1 MKLFSKMLEI
11 DFLKHRKKAFVLSM
25 ALIAL
30 TGVSIVLHGGLTYG
44 IDFVGG
50 TLVQIKFKDAVSIEE
65 IRSVFDE
72 LKIGQGEIQ
81 QFGEPE
87 DVLINIQSSGNEH
100 DNSVSVLKEGLS
112 KRFGEG
118 SFSVE
123 RVEMVGP
130 KVGKDLSAKAVL
142 SLVYSLVGILAYI
155 SYRFELRFAVAA
167 VIALAHDTII
177 TVGAFS
183 LADKEFTLPVIAALL
198 TVIGYSLNDTIVV
211 FDRIRE
217 NLRLKRSLPLVP
229 LVNVSINQ
237 TIGRTIITSGTTL
250 FVVLAIF
257 LFGGSVIHDFSFA
270 LIIGVVVGTY
280 SSIFVASS
288 LLVTWPG
295 TTTQTLSLAVKRK

>member
-1 MKLFSKMLEI
+1 MKFFGKMLEI
-11 DFLKHRKKAFVLSM
+11 DFLKHRKKAFVVSL

-30 TGVSIVLHGGLTYG
+30 TAASIVLHGGLTYG
-44 IDFVGG
+44 IDFAGG
-50 TLVQIKFKDAVSIEE
+50 TLVQLKFKDAVSIED
-65 IRSVFDE
+65 IRDVFDE

-87 DVLINIQSSGNEH
+87 DVLINIQSSDNGH
-100 DNSVSVLKEGLS
+100 DSSVNLLKEGMS

-118 SFSVE
+118 SFRVE

-130 KVGKDLSAKAVL
+130 KVGKDLSTKAVL
-142 SLVYSLVGILAYI
+142 SLVYSLVGILIYI
-155 SYRFELRFAVAA
+155 SYRFEFRFAVAA
-167 VIALAHDTII
+167 VVALAHDTII

-183 LADKEFTLPVIAALL
+183 LADKEFTLPVVAALL

-229 LVNVSINQ
+229 LVNVSISQ

-257 LFGGSVIHDFSFA
+257 IFGGSVIHDFSFA

-288 LLVTWPG
+288 LLVIWPG

>member
-1 MKLFSKMLEI
+1 MKLFDKTLEI
-11 DFLKHRKKAFVLSM
+11 DFLKHRKKAFAVSM
-25 ALIAL
+25 SLIAL
-30 TGVSIVLHGGLTYG
+30 TAASIVLHGGLTYG
-44 IDFVGG
+44 IDFAGG
-50 TLVQIKFKDAVSIEE
+50 TLVQVKFKDAVPIED
-65 IRSVFDE
+65 IRSVFNE

-87 DVLINIQSSGNEH
+87 DVLINIQSSGKEH
-100 DNSVSVLKEGLS
+100 DNSVNMLKEGMS

-118 SFSVE
+118 SFIVE

-130 KVGKDLSAKAVL
+130 KVGKDLSTKAVL

-155 SYRFELRFAVAA
+155 SYRFEFRFAVAA
-167 VIALAHDTII
+167 VVALAHDTII

-183 LADKEFTLPVIAALL
+183 LADKEFTLPVVAALL

-217 NLRLKRSLPLVP
+217 NLRLKRNLPLVP

-257 LFGGSVIHDFSFA
+257 IFGGSVIHDFSFA
-270 LIIGVVVGTY
+270 LIIGVVIGTY
-280 SSIFVASS
+280 SSVFVASS
-288 LLVTWPG
+288 LLVIWPG